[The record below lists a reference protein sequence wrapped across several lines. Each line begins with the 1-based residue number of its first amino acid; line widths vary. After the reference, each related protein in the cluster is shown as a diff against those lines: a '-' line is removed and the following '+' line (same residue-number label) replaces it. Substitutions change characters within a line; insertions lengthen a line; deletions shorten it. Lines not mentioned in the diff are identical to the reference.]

1 MRTGKMPRV
10 APLSRQVVSHRM
22 ARALAVLG
30 GVAMALQLY
39 LSLRTQMLQGH
50 SAAYGLFLYL
60 GYFTILTNG
69 FCAVVATAHARGKAP
84 AGWVTTAAAVSIA
97 MVGSLYF
104 LLLRD
109 QWDPRGLQLLVNV
122 AMHYVIP
129 PAFVLF
135 WWVSVP
141 HRTLVW
147 TDTLRVLGW
156 PVAYLA
162 YVLLRGEWSGHY
174 PYFFIDVA
182 RLGYP
187 AALGNAAGISL
198 AFALTGL
205 AFVSLKRGSS
215 TPAARSHASNTDASS

>member
-1 MRTGKMPRV
+1 MMS
-10 APLSRQVVSHRM
+10 ASRQI
-22 ARALAVLG
+22 ARALALLG
-30 GVAMALQLY
+30 WVAMGLQLY
-39 LSLRTQMLQGH
+39 LSLRTQILQGR
-50 SAAYGLFLYL
+50 SAGYGLFLYL

-69 FCAVVATAHARGKAP
+69 LCAIVATAHARGRPP
-84 AGWVTTAAAVSIA
+84 AAWVTTAAAVSIA

-109 QWDPRGLQLLVNV
+109 QWDPRGLQMIVNV
-122 AMHYVIP
+122 AMHYVVP

-135 WWVSVP
+135 WWISVP
-141 HRTLVW
+141 HRALVW
-147 TDTLRVLGW
+147 ADTLRVLAW

-162 YVLLRGEWSGHY
+162 YVLLRGQWSGHY

-187 AALGNAAGISL
+187 TALGNAAGISA

-205 AFVSLKRGSS
+205 GFVALKRGGS
-215 TPAARSHASNTDASS
+215 TQTAVAPASGTDERA

>member
-1 MRTGKMPRV
+1 
-10 APLSRQVVSHRM
+10 
-22 ARALAVLG
+22 
-30 GVAMALQLY
+30 MALQLY
-39 LSLRTQMLQGH
+39 LSLRTQILQGR

-60 GYFTILTNG
+60 GYFTILSNG
-69 FCAVVATAHARGKAP
+69 FCALVATAHARGRP
-84 AGWVTTAAAVSIA
+84 PPGWVTTAAAVSIA

-109 QWDPRGLQLLVNV
+109 QWDPRGLQMIVNV
-122 AMHYVIP
+122 AMHYVVP

-135 WWVSVP
+135 WWISVP
-141 HRTLVW
+141 HRALVW
-147 TDTLRVLGW
+147 ADTLRVLVW
-156 PVAYLA
+156 PITYLA

-198 AFALTGL
+198 AFAVTGL
-205 AFVSLKRGSS
+205 VFVGLKRGSS
-215 TPAARSHASNTDASS
+215 TPAAGPRVSNSDASS